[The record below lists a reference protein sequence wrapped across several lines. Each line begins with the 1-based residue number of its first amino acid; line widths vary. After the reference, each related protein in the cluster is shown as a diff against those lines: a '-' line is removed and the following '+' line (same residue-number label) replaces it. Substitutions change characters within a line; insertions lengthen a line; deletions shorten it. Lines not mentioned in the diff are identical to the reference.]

1 MISKFSLLQVSKNLF
16 RNLYF
21 LMFLNGFLI
30 ASMFYFRMQST
41 YEQGLFATIKGSIDS
56 KLDTDDTQ
64 DSIVVK
70 AMNTC
75 HELMSNRAPI
85 FGGTQILG
93 PNASFFHA
101 TSVDLQT
108 TQGACGS
115 YSQVMAMILKTYD
128 YPVRI
133 AQMKANGTWAA
144 HNIVE
149 VNTNNG
155 WVVLDPTFNAHFVKP
170 DGHLAS
176 FDDVHKDWAYY
187 SRQVPQGYDMQ
198 YRFEDVRYS
207 NWTKI
212 PVLLP
217 AAKGVLNMIL
227 GKAKADT
234 ISMRTWFLEVYS
246 IYFYVMIF
254 LYIPVFLFTLRRL
267 IQTKIF
273 PDPNIPFTIRNLV
286 KYMRPMSR
294 QSTEF
299 TR

>member
-1 MISKFSLLQVSKNLF
+1 
-16 RNLYF
+16 
-21 LMFLNGFLI
+21 MFLNGFLL
-30 ASMFYFRMQST
+30 ASMFYFKMQST

-56 KLDTDDTQ
+56 KVDTDDTQ

-85 FGGTQILG
+85 FGGTQALG

-115 YSQVMAMILKTYD
+115 YSQVLATIFKTYD

-133 AQMKANGTWAA
+133 AQMKANGIWAA

-149 VNTNNG
+149 VGTDHG

-176 FDDVHKDWAYY
+176 FSDVHSDWNYY
-187 SRQVPQGYDMQ
+187 ARQVPKGYDMQ

-212 PVLLP
+212 PILFP
-217 AAKGVLNMIL
+217 AAKGLLNMVI

-234 ISMRTWFLEVYS
+234 ISMRTWFLKVYEL
-246 IYFYVMIF
+246 YFYVSIF
-254 LYIPVFLFTLRRL
+254 LYIPLFLFTLRRL
-267 IQTKIF
+267 VQTKIF
-273 PDPNIPFTIRNLV
+273 PHPDIPFTVRNLI
-286 KYMRPMSR
+286 KYMRLITR
-294 QSTEF
+294 QRTEF